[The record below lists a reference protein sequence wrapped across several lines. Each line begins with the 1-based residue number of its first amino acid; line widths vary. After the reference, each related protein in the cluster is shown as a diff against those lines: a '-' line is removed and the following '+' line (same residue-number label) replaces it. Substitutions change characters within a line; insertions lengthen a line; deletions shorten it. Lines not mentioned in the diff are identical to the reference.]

1 MDVSPMRVGTR
12 IAIAVLILAVCAAAV
27 AAPDGAAVTITGT
40 VGSVK
45 ASERTVTV
53 KLTDGGESTFV
64 WSSDTRIT
72 GVLTPGARVT
82 VRYVPADGGP
92 HKALQITV
100 ARG

>member
-1 MDVSPMRVGTR
+1 MGVSQKRFGTG
-12 IAIAVLILAVCAAAV
+12 IAIAVLVFAVCAAAA
-27 AAPDGAAVTITGT
+27 AAPDGPAATVTGT

-53 KLTDGGESTFV
+53 KLTEGGESTFV
-64 WSSDTRIT
+64 WSNDTRIS
-72 GVLTPGARVT
+72 GVLTPGALVT
-82 VRYVPADGGP
+82 VRYVPADAGP